1 MFKIRFIKFFIFIY
15 FINIL
20 SVNAFMSRGKSAY
33 LIDYDSGQV
42 LYAKNENLLMP
53 PSSMVKLMTL
63 TLLFDEI
70 KAGNI
75 SLDDKFPV
83 SKNADFRNKVWQTAS
98 KICLEKGRTVSVKDL
113 ILGIIVLSGGDASVV
128 VAEKIAGTEDAYVQK
143 MQEKARSIGMTD
155 SSFANVSGLPHP
167 DSLMTTKELG
177 MLGRYIISNYPDLY
191 PMFTT
196 RRFEYDN
203 HTENW
208 CRQWGRLH
216 TLNYNKLLFIM
227 SGADGM
233 KTGHTD
239 NGGYGMVASV
249 KQNGR
254 RLVGVINGMRAK
266 DHSDLA
272 QEVRKMF
279 VFGFNSTKT
288 KVYYKQGDNIANIPV
303 WYGKESTVSA
313 TVKDSFAITLP
324 KDANYNGIRVLARYL
339 EPAIAPISKGDK
351 LGEIIAEKDGKV
363 LARKDLIASDDVPK
377 VKFFG
382 KILENLK
389 IIFLE
394 KILKI

>member
-1 MFKIRFIKFFIFIY
+1 MLFKITSLKLFVFIS
-15 FINIL
+15 FINIF
-20 SVNAFMSRGKSAY
+20 SADAYVSRAKSAY
-33 LIDYDSGQV
+33 LLDYDSGSV

-70 KAGNI
+70 KSGNI
-75 SLDDKFPV
+75 KLEDQFPV
-83 SKNADFRNKVWQTAS
+83 SKNADFRNRIWQTAS
-98 KICLEKGRTVSVKDL
+98 KICLEEGRTVSVKDL

-128 VAEKIAGTEDAYVQK
+128 VAEKIAGSEDVFVQK
-143 MQEKARSIGMTD
+143 MQEKAKTIGMEN
-155 SSFANVSGLPHP
+155 SVFANVSGLPHP

-177 MLGRYIISNYPDLY
+177 ILGKYIISNYPDLY
-191 PMFTT
+191 PMFAT

-203 HTENW
+203 HSENW

-239 NGGYGMVASV
+239 SGGYGMVASV

-254 RLVGVINGMRAK
+254 RLVGVVNGMRAK

-272 QEVRKMF
+272 NEVRKMF

-288 KVYYKQGDNIANIPV
+288 KIYYKKDSNIINVPV
-303 WYGKESTVSA
+303 WYGKKSTVSA
-313 TVKDSFAITLP
+313 TVKDNFAITLS
-324 KDANYNGIRVLARYL
+324 KDSNYNGIRVLARYY
-339 EPAIAPISKGDK
+339 EPAIAPISRGDK

-363 LARKDLIASDDVPK
+363 ISRKDLIASDDVPK
-377 VKFFG
+377 VKFIG
-382 KILENLK
+382 KIIANIK
-389 IIFLE
+389 IM
-394 KILKI
+394 ILGKK

>member
-1 MFKIRFIKFFIFIY
+1 MFKKSFIKFFIFIY
-15 FINIL
+15 SINIL
-20 SVNAFMSRGKSAY
+20 SANSFVSRAKSAY
-33 LIDYDSGQV
+33 LIDYDSGTI
-42 LYAKNENLLMP
+42 LYSKNENLLMP

-70 KAGNI
+70 KAGNLK
-75 SLDDKFPV
+75 LDDKLPI
-83 SKNADFRNKVWQTAS
+83 SRNADFRNKIWQTAS
-98 KICLEKGRTVSVKDL
+98 KICLEEGKKISVKDL

-128 VAEKIAGTEDAYVQK
+128 VAEKISGSEDLYVQK
-143 MQEKARSIGMTD
+143 MQEKARSIGMSD
-155 SSFANVSGLPHP
+155 SVFANVSGLPHP
-167 DSLMTTKELG
+167 DNLMTTKELAI
-177 MLGRYIISNYPDLY
+177 LGKYIISNYPDLY
-191 PMFTT
+191 PMFAT

-203 HTENW
+203 HSENW

-233 KTGHTD
+233 KTGHTE

-254 RLVGVINGMRAK
+254 RLVGVVNGLRAK

-288 KVYYKQGDNIANIPV
+288 KVYYKEGSGIVNVPV
-303 WYGKESTVSA
+303 WYGKKSSVTA
-313 TVKDSFAITLP
+313 TVKENFAVTLSNS
-324 KDANYNGIRVLARYL
+324 DNYSGIRVLARYL

-351 LGEIIAEKDGKV
+351 LGEIIAERDGKV
-363 LARKDLIASDDVPK
+363 LVRKDLIASEDVGK
-377 VKFFG
+377 VKFIG
-382 KILENLK
+382 KIIENLK
-389 IIFLE
+389 IIIFGRN
-394 KILKI
+394 